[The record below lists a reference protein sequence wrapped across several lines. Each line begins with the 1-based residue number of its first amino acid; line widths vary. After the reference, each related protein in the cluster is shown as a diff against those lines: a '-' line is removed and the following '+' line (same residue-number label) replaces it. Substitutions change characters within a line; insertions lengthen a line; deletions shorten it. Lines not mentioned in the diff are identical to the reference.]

1 MNRGL
6 SIALVSWLAII
17 TPVSL
22 HGAQADAQP
31 TGTSASGASGCGDM
45 LTVTYAAGT
54 LNLGFMLSTATP
66 GTWST
71 SIALQNVLYN
81 LWSIP
86 IPAVTPPVSFN
97 VPIPGLPPVGPVL
110 VQTTLSRPGG
120 VTCVDW
126 EVVDTAPGNTTLSF
140 DGAGADSTPFT
151 SYTDAGFTVAAV
163 SGAWAV
169 RTTYGHP
176 APYIGFTAPPGTAIG
191 GEVRI
196 SAAGLPFSF
205 SSVDLYSSTV
215 SMPYVVTGLK
225 NGATVFTVADV
236 LPNPMGAFVTVPNP
250 HATDVIDTLLISV
263 TSPAAPC
270 CPNPVGIDNIKV
282 TD

>member
-6 SIALVSWLAII
+6 SIALVSWLAMI

-22 HGAQADAQP
+22 HGAQNAAQP
-31 TGTSASGASGCGDM
+31 SGTSASGTSGCGDT

-66 GTWST
+66 ATWST

-86 IPAVTPPVSFN
+86 IPAVAPPVSFN
-97 VPIPGLPPVGPVL
+97 LPIPGFPHVGPVL

-126 EVVDTAPGNTTLSF
+126 EVVDTAPGSTTLSF

-169 RTTYGHP
+169 KTTYGNP
-176 APYIGFTAPPGTAIG
+176 APYIGLAAPSATTTG
-191 GEVRI
+191 GDVRI
-196 SAAGLPFSF
+196 SESGLPFSF
-205 SSVDLYSSTV
+205 SSVDLYSSLTPL
-215 SMPYVVTGLK
+215 PYVLTGLR
-225 NGATVFTVADV
+225 NGATVFTVTDV

-250 HATDVIDTLLISV
+250 HASDVIDTLLISV
-263 TSPAAPC
+263 TTQTPPC
-270 CPNPVGIDNIKV
+270 CPNSIGIDNIKV